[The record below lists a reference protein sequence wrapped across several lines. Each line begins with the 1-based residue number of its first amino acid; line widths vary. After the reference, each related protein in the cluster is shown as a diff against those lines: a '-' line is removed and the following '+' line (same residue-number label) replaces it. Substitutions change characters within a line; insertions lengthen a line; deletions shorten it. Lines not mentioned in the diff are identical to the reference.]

1 MKLGYRNI
9 ARYLGAAV
17 FAFSVI
23 CPLFAQNSF
32 SVYFNEIRA
41 NDAGNDDAEFVELIA
56 PAGTNLSGFAIV
68 HYDGQE
74 NKDDEVIRHTI
85 GSFTVPDDGITAANG
100 THLGFYVVGFG
111 GFSSSGVTDATVGS
125 RGTLNLLDGPNG
137 AGLILYDP
145 SGNILDAVAW
155 GTGGDMTTNDPGT
168 VVTTGPASA
177 NNYLAVTPSDEN
189 NDNSLQAPSLLFDDT
204 GSGWGYTTATAG
216 SINSGQTTGDITL
229 PVELSLFQAEGRNRE
244 VILNWATSSEVE
256 NLGFEIER
264 AMALEG
270 PYELISSYIS
280 NPDLE
285 GQINSSQETSY
296 RYIDRSVANGTTYW
310 YQLVDVSLSGIRTA
324 HGPIEAMPLEVSAV
338 AADFQLRPNY
348 PNPFNPSTTLA
359 FNVAGEIGQ
368 SYAVRLEIYN
378 PLGQKVKTVVQDNL
392 PAGNYEY
399 TWNGDSDSGSLLPAG
414 IYFASLR
421 SGTANK
427 VIKMVMIK

>member
-1 MKLGYRNI
+1 MRLGYRNI
-9 ARYLGAAV
+9 ARCLGAAV
-17 FAFSVI
+17 FAFSLI
-23 CPLFAQNSF
+23 CPLFAQNSYN
-32 SVYFNEIRA
+32 VYFNEIRPR
-41 NDAGNDDAEFVELIA
+41 DTSGDKTEFIELIA
-56 PAGTNLSGFAIV
+56 PAGTNLSGFKII
-68 HYDGQE
+68 HYDGRT
-74 NKDDEVIRHTI
+74 NKNGGTFSHTI
-85 GSFTVPDDGITAANG
+85 SAFIVPNDGVFTGNNTP
-100 THLGFYVVGFG
+100 LGFYVLGTNG
-111 GFSSSGVTDATVGS
+111 YSSLAEIDQTIAGRMED
-125 RGTLNLLDGPNG
+125 NL
-137 AGLILYDP
+137 AGLVLYDA
-145 SGNILDAVAW
+145 SNNIIDAVAW
-155 GTGGDMTTNDPGT
+155 GEPGDLITTDPGT
-168 VVTTGPASA
+168 VVITGPASA
-177 NNYLAVTPSDEN
+177 NNYLSVTSATTN
-189 NDNSLQAPSLLFDDT
+189 SNNSLQGPNLLFNDD
-204 GSGWGYTTATAG
+204 GSNWGYTAATPG
-216 SINSGQTTGDITL
+216 SINSEQSSGDITL
-229 PVELSLFQAEGRNRE
+229 PVELSLFQAAGGNRE